1 MDTDTD
7 TDTESARMLRA
18 MMADIGLFSRAVW
31 PQTALRAY
39 QLPAARAI
47 VAAVRAGAGES
58 LCVVMARQSGKD
70 ELLAQ
75 VIVFL
80 LLNAQFTGGE
90 IVVATPSLSTQGEIG
105 MARVEARL
113 AEAEA
118 FAQGVA
124 RHGHTIQVRNAR
136 VRFLS
141 AGPDANVRGAT
152 ASLLTIANEAQ
163 DIALDRWD
171 AVFDPMGASTNSPT
185 VFSGTVWTSD
195 TLLAREMGRAQMGER
210 FHHKDTKA
218 QRTQRDRQGFVIG
231 NREEGGS
238 HDAPC
243 TADPDRPRLF
253 MADWETVAA
262 EVPAYGARVRRR
274 IAERGLDDPFVR
286 TEYRLLPLAGGG
298 RLLDA
303 GRPAQMHGDH
313 PRIRAA
319 VVKHTYALLVDVG
332 GGIFMSDNGAGVVG
346 GIFMSNSGA
355 GVVGGIFM
363 SQSDAEADTD
373 SDSDTAYGMSGAE
386 SATHGGRDSTVL
398 TVVEVDT
405 GIGTDIDTDAD
416 ADRNADSLPAHG
428 AGHGQGQGHGTLPVY
443 RIVDRRVWTGAGHLQ
458 LAAEI
463 SDLAARVWRA
473 TRVVVDATGIGHGLA
488 AMLTAAL
495 PAGVVVPFVFTGPS
509 KSALGW
515 RLLSAVGAGRYQE
528 YVDDGADDTRAFWMQ
543 AAATYT
549 VRPGPGQ
556 VMQWSVPGRDLHD
569 DLLLS
574 AALCGALDDLDWS
587 PRVARGTIGR
597 GR

>member
-1 MDTDTD
+1 MDTD

-47 VAAVRAGAGES
+47 VAAVRAGRGES

-118 FAQGVA
+118 FAQGFA

-136 VRFLS
+136 ARFLS

-243 TADPDRPRLF
+243 TAAPDRPRLF

-303 GRPAQMHGDH
+303 GRLAQMHGDH

-319 VVKHTYALLVDVG
+319 VAMHTYALLVDVG
-332 GGIFMSDNGAGVVG
+332 GGIFMSHGGAGVVG
-346 GIFMSNSGA
+346 GILMSDSG
-355 GVVGGIFM
+355 
-363 SQSDAEADTD
+363 AEADTD
-373 SDSDTAYGMSGAE
+373 SDAAYGMSGAE

-405 GIGTDIDTDAD
+405 GIGTDDRDTGTNTDTSTDTDAD
-416 ADRNADSLPAHG
+416 ADRNGDSLPVHG

-528 YVDDGADDTRAFWMQ
+528 YVDDGADDTRAFWTQ
-543 AAATYT
+543 AAAATYT